1 MATYKKKTLRKM
13 LPTRMLEP
21 DSQALHK
28 RKNTKTPNV
37 KVELKNETGET
48 LSTVELTPNM
58 FSTGSRG
65 YNAVEIR
72 SKSKK

>member
-1 MATYKKKTLRKM
+1 M
-13 LPTRMLEP
+13 
-21 DSQALHK
+21 
-28 RKNTKTPNV
+28 PNV

-48 LSTVELTPNM
+48 LFTVELTPNM
-58 FSTGSRG
+58 FSTGSRR